1 MRCRFPCEVVTD
13 GTSVIGPTLAIQS
26 WREPPVGGTL
36 ASVAEVPEDRPLFT
50 VVVPTFNREAHIGR
64 CLDSVVSQDFD
75 DLQVVVVDNCSTD
88 RTVEV
93 VRTFETR
100 LELTVVVNA
109 ENRERAFS
117 RNRGA
122 EEATGSYVVF
132 LDSDDTLT
140 PGALTRA
147 AEFIGDD
154 AGRRFFFQLIRVVDE
169 DGALVYQPTIG
180 RGPMD
185 RVLAEGNPLSC
196 SGVYVDRDLF
206 LRHRFPED
214 PELVASE
221 DWHCWI
227 RVASDCLPECC
238 PGGGALLVDHASRTM
253 AVDRW
258 EVAERRFAMLTE
270 DLLASPAAREF
281 LEPNLALFRATQD
294 HYVAVKAARQGAVG
308 VSTVRFMRS
317 IRRFPPLLV
326 TRRTLH
332 LLRLW
337 CRFLFV
343 PSRRGDAG

>member
-1 MRCRFPCEVVTD
+1 M
-13 GTSVIGPTLAIQS
+13 
-26 WREPPVGGTL
+26 GTL
-36 ASVAEVPEDRPLFT
+36 ASVADVSKDRPLFT

-64 CLDSVVSQDFD
+64 CLESVLLQDFD
-75 DLQVVVVDNCSTD
+75 DLQVVVVDNSSTD

-93 VRTFETR
+93 VRSFEAR
-100 LELTVVVNA
+100 LDLAVVVNT

-122 EEATGSYVVF
+122 EEAAGSYVVF
-132 LDSDDTLT
+132 LDSDDILT

-147 AEFIGDD
+147 AAFIGDD
-154 AGRRFFFQLIRVVDE
+154 VGRRFFFQLIRVVDE

-180 RGPMD
+180 RGPMA

-196 SGVYVDRDLF
+196 SGVYVDRELF
-206 LRHRFPED
+206 LRHRFPEA

-227 RVASDCLPECC
+227 RVATECLPECC
-238 PGGGALLVDHASRTM
+238 PGGGALLIDHAGRTM

-258 EVAERRFAMLTE
+258 EVAGRRFAMLTE
-270 DLLASPAAREF
+270 DLLARPAAREF

-294 HYVAVKAARQGAVG
+294 HYVAVKAAGQGAVG
-308 VSTVRFMRS
+308 VSIVRFMRS
-317 IRRFPPLLV
+317 VRRFPPLLM

-343 PSRRGDAG
+343 RLRRGDPG

>member
-1 MRCRFPCEVVTD
+1 MRCLFPLGIVFD
-13 GTSVIGPTLAIQS
+13 STSVIGPTLATRS
-26 WREPPVGGTL
+26 RREPPAAGTL
-36 ASVAEVPEDRPLFT
+36 ASVAEVLEDRPLFT

-64 CLDSVVSQDFD
+64 CLESLVSQDFE
-75 DLQVVVVDNCSTD
+75 DLQVVVVDNSSTD

-93 VRTFETR
+93 VRTFEAC
-100 LELTVVVNA
+100 LDLTIVVNA
-109 ENRERAFS
+109 DNRERAFS

-122 EEATGSYVVF
+122 EEATGLYVVF
-132 LDSDDTLT
+132 LDSDDVLT

-147 AEFIGDD
+147 KEFIGDD
-154 AGRRFFFQLIRVVDE
+154 AGRMFFFQLIRVVDE
-169 DGALVYQPTIG
+169 DGALVYKPVIG

-206 LRHRFPED
+206 LRHRFSET

-227 RVASDCLPECC
+227 RVASECLPECC

-258 EVAERRFAMLTE
+258 EVADRRFAILTE
-270 DLLASPAAREF
+270 DLLARPAAREF

-294 HYVAVKAARQGAVG
+294 HYVAVKAAGQGAFS
-308 VSTVRFMRS
+308 VSIVRFMRS
-317 IRRFPPLLV
+317 VRRFPPLLM

-337 CRFLFV
+337 WRFLFV
-343 PSRRGDAG
+343 RSRRGDAG

>member
-1 MRCRFPCEVVTD
+1 V
-13 GTSVIGPTLAIQS
+13 
-26 WREPPVGGTL
+26 GTL
-36 ASVAEVPEDRPLFT
+36 ASLAEVPEDRPLFT
-50 VVVPTFNREAHIGR
+50 VVVPTFNREAHVGR
-64 CLDSVVSQDFD
+64 CLESVVSQDFD
-75 DLQVVVVDNCSTD
+75 DLQVLVVDNASTD

-93 VRTFETR
+93 VRSFEAR
-100 LELTVVVNA
+100 LDLAVVVNA

-122 EEATGSYVVF
+122 EEAAGSYIVF
-132 LDSDDTLT
+132 LDSDDVLT

-147 AEFIGDD
+147 AAFIGDD

-169 DGALVYQPTIG
+169 DGALVYQPAIG
-180 RGPMD
+180 RGPMA

-196 SGVYVDRDLF
+196 SGVYVDRELF
-206 LRHRFPED
+206 LRHRFPEA

-227 RVASDCLPECC
+227 RVATECLPECC
-238 PGGGALLVDHASRTM
+238 PGGGALLIDHAGRTM

-258 EVAERRFAMLTE
+258 EVAGRRFAMLTE
-270 DLLASPAAREF
+270 DLLARPAAREF

-294 HYVAVKAARQGAVG
+294 HYVAVKAAGQGAVG
-308 VSTVRFMRS
+308 VSIVRFMRS
-317 IRRFPPLLV
+317 VRRFPPLLM

-343 PSRRGDAG
+343 RLRRGDPG

>member
-1 MRCRFPCEVVTD
+1 M
-13 GTSVIGPTLAIQS
+13 
-26 WREPPVGGTL
+26 GTL
-36 ASVAEVPEDRPLFT
+36 ASLAEVPEDRPLFT
-50 VVVPTFNREAHIGR
+50 VVVPTFNREAHVGR
-64 CLDSVVSQDFD
+64 CLESVVSQDFD
-75 DLQVVVVDNCSTD
+75 DLQVLVVDNASTD

-93 VRTFETR
+93 VRSFEAR
-100 LELTVVVNA
+100 LDLAVVVNA

-122 EEATGSYVVF
+122 EEAAGSYIVF
-132 LDSDDTLT
+132 LDSDDVLT

-147 AEFIGDD
+147 AAFIGDD

-169 DGALVYQPTIG
+169 DGALVYQPAIG
-180 RGPMD
+180 RGPMA

-196 SGVYVDRDLF
+196 SGVYVDRELF
-206 LRHRFPED
+206 LRHRFPEA

-227 RVASDCLPECC
+227 RVATECLPECC
-238 PGGGALLVDHASRTM
+238 PGGGALLIDHAGRTM

-258 EVAERRFAMLTE
+258 EVAGRRFAMLTE
-270 DLLASPAAREF
+270 DLLARPAAREF

-294 HYVAVKAARQGAVG
+294 HYVAVKAAGQGAVG
-308 VSTVRFMRS
+308 VSIVRFMRS
-317 IRRFPPLLV
+317 VRRFPPLLM

-343 PSRRGDAG
+343 RLRRGDPG